1 MTLRN
6 TQDNIEQS
14 LKLISVVIPVYKKV
28 DEFINYLDHNLKY
41 LKDSEIIVINDDPS
55 QSIKNRLSKYNLRL
69 IENSTN
75 LGFAGTIDIGV
86 RLANHNFVFLLNSD
100 VKLLD
105 SSYQTTIK
113 KFETN
118 EKIFGITFAQKEK
131 DGTTIGK
138 NKLFWNQGLLQH
150 TKADNLIEGETGWVE
165 GGSSIIRKDL
175 YEQIGGFDS
184 IFSPFYWED
193 IELSYRARKHGY
205 ITWFDPTVLV
215 EHHHESTIGAFWS
228 KDQIKTIAYRNQLL
242 CSWKNIKDTRIIFHF
257 LFLISYLIRSIIN
270 RDFPFIYG
278 FFKAIPF
285 LFSSRF
291 YKIR

>member
-28 DEFINYLDHNLKY
+28 DEFINYLDHNLMY
-41 LKDSEIIVINDDPS
+41 LKDSEIIVINDDPY

-105 SSYQTTIK
+105 SSFQTTIK
-113 KFETN
+113 NLRLTKNIRHYFCTEGERRN
-118 EKIFGITFAQKEK
+118 YYW
-131 DGTTIGK
+131 K